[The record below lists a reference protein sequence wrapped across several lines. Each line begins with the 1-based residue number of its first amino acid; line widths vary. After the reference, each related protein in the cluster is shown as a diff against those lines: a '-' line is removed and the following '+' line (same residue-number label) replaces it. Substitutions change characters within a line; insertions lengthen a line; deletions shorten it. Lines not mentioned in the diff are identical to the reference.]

1 MGEKMKRETNNQ
13 SKSTTTSK
21 PRGKNKDRSSKG
33 GEAGNTSRGNKKPR
47 KFEARGPKEERTPY
61 QSEGRGTQDE
71 KTPRK
76 FESRGPTEERT
87 PRKFEGRG
95 PKEERTPRKFE
106 GRGSRNPRG
115 LDDRKPQRK
124 FDGFN
129 REQEGL
135 DEETFVIIG
144 KNPVMEALRSG
155 QDIDKLLVLK
165 DNTDHVLKKIMDN
178 AKKRN
183 IIVNSVDKAKLE
195 YLSNG
200 ENHQGIVA
208 LMAPFPFSTID
219 DILNH
224 AKKKG
229 REPFVVIL
237 DHLTDPHNLGAI
249 IRSANVCGADGVIIP
264 SRRSASLTAVSVKA
278 SSGAVVHTPIVKV
291 TNLSQAI
298 EELKKKG
305 FWIMDADMKGR
316 PYYKADYKGSLAIVI
331 GNEGVGIS
339 PKIKKQC
346 DFSVT
351 IPIYGEI
358 ESFNASAAAAII
370 FAEAAKQRLQ

>member
-1 MGEKMKRETNNQ
+1 MKKETNNQ
-13 SKSTTTSK
+13 KKNNTVSK
-21 PRGKNKDRSSKG
+21 PRGKNKDRPAKGSGSSSHSKG
-33 GEAGNTSRGNKKPR
+33 EQKSRKFEERGTQEERTPR
-47 KFEARGPKEERTPY
+47 KFEARGPKEDR
-61 QSEGRGTQDE
+61 
-71 KTPRK
+71 TPRK
-76 FESRGPTEERT
+76 FEARGPKEDRT
-87 PRKFEGRG
+87 PRKFEGPG

-129 REQEGL
+129 REQEEA

-155 QDIDKLLVLK
+155 QDIDKLLVMK
-165 DNTDHVLKKIMDN
+165 DNTDHVLKKIMDI

-219 DILNH
+219 DVINH

>member
-1 MGEKMKRETNNQ
+1 MKKETNNKT
-13 SKSTTTSK
+13 KSTTTSK
-21 PRGKNKDRSSKG
+21 PRGKIKDRPSKG
-33 GEAGNTSRGNKKPR
+33 GNAGTASRGNKKPR
-47 KFEARGPKEERTPY
+47 KFEARGPQEERTPY
-61 QSEGRGTQDE
+61 KSEGRGTQEE

-76 FESRGPTEERT
+76 FEGRGPKEERN
-87 PRKFEGRG
+87 PRKFESRG

-124 FDGFN
+124 FDGFS
-129 REQEGL
+129 REQEEA

-155 QDIDKLLVLK
+155 QDIDKLLVMK

-219 DILNH
+219 DVINH

>member
-1 MGEKMKRETNNQ
+1 MKKETNNQ
-13 SKSTTTSK
+13 KKNNTVSK
-21 PRGKNKDRSSKG
+21 PRGKNKDRPAKGSGSSSHSKG
-33 GEAGNTSRGNKKPR
+33 EQKSRKFEERGTQEERTPR
-47 KFEARGPKEERTPY
+47 KFEARGPKEDR
-61 QSEGRGTQDE
+61 
-71 KTPRK
+71 TPRK
-76 FESRGPTEERT
+76 FEARGPKEDRT

-124 FDGFN
+124 FDGFS
-129 REQEGL
+129 REQEEA

-155 QDIDKLLVLK
+155 QDIDKLLVMK

-219 DILNH
+219 DVINH